1 MNSIL
6 NGSEIFSIYLVI
18 FDTIW
23 YYNMNTLLLST
34 EEVKGVGAK
43 RAAVLK
49 EVGIDTLGDLF
60 YYLPRRYLDRTRIL
74 PIVRVPI
81 GQEVTLIG
89 RVRQMQFIPGR
100 KPRFVLVVED
110 DTDDIACTFF
120 QGGRYLQRNF
130 EEGDELAI
138 SGKVDLFQGRRQM
151 VHPEYEFI
159 RTSEEDLLH
168 TGGIVPLYTSSA
180 DMKERGLRNRGF
192 RRMMHGALASFA
204 NQIEDQLPL
213 AMRQRLGLGELGDSL
228 RTVHFPTCMEEVA
241 AARRRLAFGE
251 LFDLQLRLARLRQ
264 KREREPTGIA
274 FTESST
280 LIPALLAS
288 LSFNLTRAQ
297 RRVGDEIYAD
307 MQRPQIMNRLVQG
320 DVGSGKTLVG
330 LAAMLMAVENGFQA
344 AMMAPTE
351 ILAEQH
357 YLNIRELIEPL
368 GLTVVLLKGKQRK
381 ALRRELLT
389 TIESGVAHIVVGTH
403 ALIQEEIQFAHLG
416 LAVVDEQHR
425 FGVVQRGALYKKGEN
440 PDLLVMTATPIP
452 RTLALTLYGELEV
465 SVIDELP
472 PGRKAIR
479 TALRGPNRRDAI
491 FEFAADQVRQGRQVY
506 VVYPLIEDS
515 EKMDLKSAV
524 EAYEELSHGHLA
536 EFEVA
541 LLHGQMAAE
550 EKAEVMDAFKQNRIQ
565 ILVSTTVIEVGVD
578 VPNAT
583 VMVIEHAER
592 FGLSQLH
599 QLRGRVGR
607 GGEQSF
613 CILVNYA
620 QAGGEFSVSR
630 ERLETMEWTQ
640 DGFEIAEKDLQI
652 RGPGEFFGTRQ
663 AGMPEFKV
671 ANLIEDEDLVQSAR
685 EEAMRMVAA
694 ED

>member
-1 MNSIL
+1 MNAL
-6 NGSEIFSIYLVI
+6 
-18 FDTIW
+18 
-23 YYNMNTLLLST
+23 TLGI

-43 RAAVLK
+43 RAAVLN
-49 EVGIDTLGDLF
+49 EVGIHTLGDLF
-60 YYLPRRYLDRTRIL
+60 YYLPRRYLDRSRTL
-74 PIVRVPI
+74 PMARAPI

-89 RVRQMQFIPGR
+89 HVRQMRFVPGR

-110 DTDDIACTFF
+110 ETDDIACTFF

-130 EEGDELAI
+130 KEGDELAI

-159 RTSEEDLLH
+159 RTNEDELLH

-180 DMKERGLRNRGF
+180 DMEERGLRNRGF
-192 RRMMHGALASFA
+192 RRMMHGALEAFA
-204 NQIEDQLPL
+204 DQIEDGLPL
-213 AMRQRLGLGELGDSL
+213 AIRQRQGLGELGDSL
-228 RTVHFPTCMEEVA
+228 RKVHFPTSMDEVA
-241 AARRRLAFGE
+241 VARRRLAFGE
-251 LFDLQLRLARLRQ
+251 LFDLQLRLARLRK
-264 KREREPTGIA
+264 KRLEQAEGIA
-274 FTESST
+274 FSESQK
-280 LIPALLAS
+280 LVPQLLAS
-288 LSFNLTRAQ
+288 LPFELTAAQ
-297 RRVGDEIYAD
+297 RRVGAEIYAD
-307 MQRPQIMNRLVQG
+307 MQSPQIMNRLVQG

-330 LAAMLMAVENGFQA
+330 LGAILMAVENGYQA
-344 AMMAPTE
+344 ALMAPTE

-357 YLNIRELIEPL
+357 YINIKTLVEPL
-368 GLTVVLLKGKQRK
+368 GLTAVFLKGKQRK

-389 TIESGVAHIVVGTH
+389 AIESGVAHIVVGTH
-403 ALIQEEIQFAHLG
+403 ALIQEEVHFARLG

-425 FGVVQRGALYKKGEN
+425 FGVVQRGALYKKGEK

-472 PGRKAIR
+472 PGRQPIR
-479 TALRGPNRRDAI
+479 TALRAPDRRDAI
-491 FEFAADQVRQGRQVY
+491 FEFAGDQARQGRQVY
-506 VVYPLIEDS
+506 VVYPLIEES

-524 EAYEELSHGHLA
+524 EAYEELCHGHLA

-541 LLHGQMAAE
+541 LLHGRLAAE
-550 EKAEVMDAFKQNRIQ
+550 EKAEVMDAFKKNRIQ
-565 ILVSTTVIEVGVD
+565 VLVSTTVIEVGVD

-583 VMVIEHAER
+583 VMIIEHAER
-592 FGLSQLH
+592 FGLAQLH

-613 CILVNYA
+613 CILVSYA
-620 QAGGEFSVSR
+620 SAGAELSGSR
-630 ERLETMEWTQ
+630 ERLEMMERTQ

-671 ANLIEDEDLVQSAR
+671 ADLIEDEDLLQSAR
-685 EEAMRMVAA
+685 EEATRMVAA
-694 ED
+694 EA

>member
-1 MNSIL
+1 MGALS
-6 NGSEIFSIYLVI
+6 LVI
-18 FDTIW
+18 
-23 YYNMNTLLLST
+23 
-34 EEVKGVGAK
+34 EEVKGIGAK
-43 RAAVLK
+43 RAAVLN
-49 EVGIDTLGDLF
+49 EVGIHTLGDLF
-60 YYLPRRYLDRTRIL
+60 YYLPRRYLDRSRTL
-74 PIVRVPI
+74 PMARAPI

-89 RVRQMQFIPGR
+89 HVRQTRYVPGR

-110 DTDDIACTFF
+110 ETDDIACTFF

-130 EEGDELAI
+130 KEGDELAI

-159 RTSEEDLLH
+159 RTNEDDLLH

-192 RRMMHGALASFA
+192 RRMMHGALEVFA
-204 NQIEDQLPL
+204 DQIEDGLPV
-213 AMRQRLGLGELGDSL
+213 AIRQRQGLGELGDSL
-228 RTVHFPTCMEEVA
+228 RKVHFPTSMDEVSV
-241 AARRRLAFGE
+241 ARRRLAFGE
-251 LFDLQLRLARLRQ
+251 LFDLQLRLARLRKKRLEQHEGISFSESQ
-264 KREREPTGIA
+264 KLVPE
-274 FTESST
+274 F
-280 LIPALLAS
+280 LAS
-288 LSFNLTRAQ
+288 LPFELTAAQ
-297 RRVGDEIYAD
+297 RRVGAEIYAD
-307 MQRPQIMNRLVQG
+307 MESPQIMNRLVQG

-330 LAAMLMAVENGFQA
+330 LGAILMAVENGYQA
-344 AMMAPTE
+344 ALMAPTE

-357 YLNIRELIEPL
+357 YINIKTLVEPL
-368 GLTVVLLKGKQRK
+368 GLTAVFLKGKQRQ

-389 TIESGVAHIVVGTH
+389 AIESGVAHIVVGTH
-403 ALIQEEIQFAHLG
+403 ALIQGDVHFARLG

-425 FGVVQRGALYKKGEN
+425 FGVVQRGALYKKGEK

-472 PGRKAIR
+472 PGRQPIR
-479 TALRGPNRRDAI
+479 TALRAPDRRDAI
-491 FEFAADQVRQGRQVY
+491 FEFAGAEARQGRQVY
-506 VVYPLIEDS
+506 VVYPLIEES

-524 EAYEELSHGHLA
+524 EAYEELCHGHLA

-541 LLHGQMAAE
+541 LLHGRLAAE
-550 EKAEVMDAFKQNRIQ
+550 EKAEVMDAFKKNRIQ
-565 ILVSTTVIEVGVD
+565 VLVSTTVIEVGVD

-583 VMVIEHAER
+583 VMIIEHAER
-592 FGLSQLH
+592 FGLAQLH

-613 CILVNYA
+613 CILVSYA
-620 QAGGEFSVSR
+620 SAGAELSDSR
-630 ERLETMEWTQ
+630 ERLETMERTQ

-663 AGMPEFKV
+663 AGIPEFKV
-671 ANLIEDEDLVQSAR
+671 ADLIEDEDLLQSAR
-685 EEAMRMVAA
+685 EEARRMVAA
-694 ED
+694 EV

>member
-1 MNSIL
+1 MNALTRGI
-6 NGSEIFSIYLVI
+6 
-18 FDTIW
+18 
-23 YYNMNTLLLST
+23 

-43 RAAVLK
+43 RAAVLN
-49 EVGIDTLGDLF
+49 EVGIHTLGDLF
-60 YYLPRRYLDRTRIL
+60 YYLPRRYLDRSRTL
-74 PIVRVPI
+74 PMARAPI

-89 RVRQMQFIPGR
+89 HVRQMRFVPGR

-110 DTDDIACTFF
+110 ETDDIACTFF

-130 EEGDELAI
+130 KEGDELAI

-159 RTSEEDLLH
+159 RTNEDDLLH

-192 RRMMHGALASFA
+192 RRMMHGALEAFA
-204 NQIEDQLPL
+204 NQIEDGLPL
-213 AMRQRLGLGELGDSL
+213 AIRQRQGLGELGDSL
-228 RTVHFPTCMEEVA
+228 CKVHFPTSMDEVA
-241 AARRRLAFGE
+241 VARRRLAFGE
-251 LFDLQLRLARLRQ
+251 LFDLQLRLARLRK
-264 KREREPTGIA
+264 KRLEQHEGIA
-274 FTESST
+274 FSESQK
-280 LIPALLAS
+280 LVPEFLAS
-288 LSFNLTRAQ
+288 LPFELTAAQ
-297 RRVGDEIYAD
+297 RRVGAEIYAD
-307 MQRPQIMNRLVQG
+307 MQSPQIMNRLVQG

-330 LAAMLMAVENGFQA
+330 LGAILMAVENGYQA
-344 AMMAPTE
+344 ALMGPTE

-357 YLNIRELIEPL
+357 YINIKTLVEPL
-368 GLTVVLLKGKQRK
+368 GLTAVFLKGKQRK

-389 TIESGVAHIVVGTH
+389 AIESGVAHIVVGTH
-403 ALIQEEIQFAHLG
+403 ALIQGDVHFARLG

-425 FGVVQRGALYKKGEN
+425 FGVVQRGALYKKGEK

-472 PGRKAIR
+472 PGRQPIR
-479 TALRGPNRRDAI
+479 TALRAPDRRDAI
-491 FEFAADQVRQGRQVY
+491 FEFAGAEARQGRQVY
-506 VVYPLIEDS
+506 VVYPLIEES

-524 EAYEELSHGHLA
+524 EAYEELCHGHLA

-541 LLHGQMAAE
+541 LLHGRLAAE
-550 EKAEVMDAFKQNRIQ
+550 EKAEVMDAFKKNRIQ
-565 ILVSTTVIEVGVD
+565 VLVSTTVIEVGVD

-583 VMVIEHAER
+583 VMIIEHAER
-592 FGLSQLH
+592 FGLAQLH

-613 CILVNYA
+613 CILVSYA
-620 QAGGEFSVSR
+620 SAGAELSDSR
-630 ERLETMEWTQ
+630 ERLEMMERTQ

-652 RGPGEFFGTRQ
+652 RGPGEFFGIRQ

-671 ANLIEDEDLVQSAR
+671 ADLIEDEDLLQSAR
-685 EEAMRMVAA
+685 EEAGRMVAA
-694 ED
+694 EV

>member
-1 MNSIL
+1 MNAL
-6 NGSEIFSIYLVI
+6 
-18 FDTIW
+18 
-23 YYNMNTLLLST
+23 TLGI

-43 RAAVLK
+43 RAAVLN
-49 EVGIDTLGDLF
+49 EVGIHTLGDLF
-60 YYLPRRYLDRTRIL
+60 YYLPRRYLDRSRTL
-74 PIVRVPI
+74 PMARAPI

-89 RVRQMQFIPGR
+89 HVRQMHFVPGR
-100 KPRFVLVVED
+100 KPRFDLVVED
-110 DTDDIACTFF
+110 ETDDIACTFF

-130 EEGDELAI
+130 KEGDELAI

-159 RTSEEDLLH
+159 RTNEDELLH

-192 RRMMHGALASFA
+192 RRMMHGALEAFA
-204 NQIEDQLPL
+204 DQIEDGLPL
-213 AMRQRLGLGELGDSL
+213 AIRQRQGLGELGDSL
-228 RTVHFPTCMEEVA
+228 RKVHFPTSMDEVA
-241 AARRRLAFGE
+241 VARRRLAFGE
-251 LFDLQLRLARLRQ
+251 LFDLQLRLARLRK
-264 KREREPTGIA
+264 KRLEQAEGIA
-274 FTESST
+274 FSESQK
-280 LIPALLAS
+280 LVPQLLAS
-288 LSFNLTRAQ
+288 LPFELTAAQ
-297 RRVGDEIYAD
+297 RRVGAEIYAD
-307 MQRPQIMNRLVQG
+307 MQSPQIMNRLVQG

-330 LAAMLMAVENGFQA
+330 LGAILMAVENGYQA
-344 AMMAPTE
+344 ALMAPTE

-357 YLNIRELIEPL
+357 YINIKTLVEPL
-368 GLTVVLLKGKQRK
+368 GLTAVFLKGKQRK

-389 TIESGVAHIVVGTH
+389 AIESGVAHIVVGTH
-403 ALIQEEIQFAHLG
+403 ALIQEEVHFARLG

-425 FGVVQRGALYKKGEN
+425 FGVVQRGALYKKGEK

-472 PGRKAIR
+472 PGRQPIR
-479 TALRGPNRRDAI
+479 TALRAPDRRDAI
-491 FEFAADQVRQGRQVY
+491 FEFAGDQARQGRQVY
-506 VVYPLIEDS
+506 VVYPLIEES

-524 EAYEELSHGHLA
+524 EAYEELCHGHLA

-541 LLHGQMAAE
+541 LLHGRLAAE
-550 EKAEVMDAFKQNRIQ
+550 EKAEVMDAFKKNRIQ
-565 ILVSTTVIEVGVD
+565 VLVSTTVIEVGVD

-583 VMVIEHAER
+583 VMIIEHAER
-592 FGLSQLH
+592 FGLAQLH

-613 CILVNYA
+613 CILVSYA
-620 QAGGEFSVSR
+620 SAGAELSDSR
-630 ERLETMEWTQ
+630 ERLEMMERTQ

-671 ANLIEDEDLVQSAR
+671 ADLIEDEDLLQSAR
-685 EEAMRMVAA
+685 EEATRMVAA
-694 ED
+694 EA

>member
-1 MNSIL
+1 MNAL
-6 NGSEIFSIYLVI
+6 
-18 FDTIW
+18 
-23 YYNMNTLLLST
+23 TLGI

-43 RAAVLK
+43 RAAVLN
-49 EVGIDTLGDLF
+49 EVGIHTLGDLF
-60 YYLPRRYLDRTRIL
+60 YYLPRRYLDRSRTL
-74 PIVRVPI
+74 PMARAPI

-89 RVRQMQFIPGR
+89 HVRQMRFVPGS

-110 DTDDIACTFF
+110 ETDDIACTFF

-159 RTSEEDLLH
+159 RTSEDDLLH

-192 RRMMHGALASFA
+192 RRMMHGALGAFA
-204 NQIEDQLPL
+204 DQIEDGLPL
-213 AMRQRLGLGELGDSL
+213 AMRQRQGLGELGDSL
-228 RTVHFPTCMEEVA
+228 RKVHFPTSMDEVA
-241 AARRRLAFGE
+241 VARRRLAFGE
-251 LFDLQLRLARLRQ
+251 LFDLQLRLARLRKKRLEQPEGIVFSESQ
-264 KREREPTGIA
+264 KLVPQ
-274 FTESST
+274 
-280 LIPALLAS
+280 LLAS
-288 LSFNLTRAQ
+288 LPFELTAAQ
-297 RRVGDEIYAD
+297 RRVGAEIYAD
-307 MQRPQIMNRLVQG
+307 MQSPQIMNRLVQG

-330 LAAMLMAVENGFQA
+330 LGAIIMAVENGYQA
-344 AMMAPTE
+344 ALMAPTE

-357 YLNIRELIEPL
+357 YINIKTLVEPM
-368 GLTVVLLKGKQRK
+368 GLTAVFLKGKQRK

-389 TIESGVAHIVVGTH
+389 AIESGVAHIVVGTH
-403 ALIQEEIQFAHLG
+403 ALIQEEVHFARLG

-425 FGVVQRGALYKKGEN
+425 FGVVQRGALYKKGEK

-472 PGRKAIR
+472 PGRKPIR
-479 TALRGPNRRDAI
+479 TALRAPDRRDAI
-491 FEFAADQVRQGRQVY
+491 FEFAGDQVRQGRQVY
-506 VVYPLIEDS
+506 VVYPLIEES

-524 EAYEELSHGHLA
+524 EAYEELCHGYLA

-541 LLHGQMAAE
+541 LLHGRLAAE

-565 ILVSTTVIEVGVD
+565 VLVSTTVIEVGVD

-583 VMVIEHAER
+583 VMIIEHAER
-592 FGLSQLH
+592 FGLAQLH

-613 CILVNYA
+613 CILVSYA
-620 QAGGEFSVSR
+620 SAGAELSDSR
-630 ERLETMEWTQ
+630 ERLEMMERTQ

-671 ANLIEDEDLVQSAR
+671 ADLIEDENLLQSAR
-685 EEAMRMVAA
+685 EEATRMVAA
-694 ED
+694 EA

>member
-1 MNSIL
+1 MNALS
-6 NGSEIFSIYLVI
+6 LVI
-18 FDTIW
+18 
-23 YYNMNTLLLST
+23 

-43 RAAVLK
+43 RAAVLN
-49 EVGIDTLGDLF
+49 EVGIHTLGDLF
-60 YYLPRRYLDRTRIL
+60 YYLPRRYLDRSRTL
-74 PIVRVPI
+74 PMARAPI

-89 RVRQMQFIPGR
+89 HVRQTRYVPGR

-110 DTDDIACTFF
+110 ETDDIACTFF

-130 EEGDELAI
+130 KEGDELAI

-159 RTSEEDLLH
+159 RTNEDDLLH

-192 RRMMHGALASFA
+192 RRMMHGALEVFA
-204 NQIEDQLPL
+204 DQIEDGLPV
-213 AMRQRLGLGELGDSL
+213 AIRQRQGLGELGDSL
-228 RTVHFPTCMEEVA
+228 RKVHFPTSMDEVA
-241 AARRRLAFGE
+241 VARRRLAFGE
-251 LFDLQLRLARLRQ
+251 LFDLQLRLARLRK
-264 KREREPTGIA
+264 KRLEQHEGIA
-274 FTESST
+274 FSESQK
-280 LIPALLAS
+280 LVPEFLAS
-288 LSFNLTRAQ
+288 LPFELTAAQ
-297 RRVGDEIYAD
+297 RRVGAEIYAD
-307 MQRPQIMNRLVQG
+307 MESPQIMNRLVQG

-330 LAAMLMAVENGFQA
+330 LGAILMAVENGYQA
-344 AMMAPTE
+344 ALMAPTE

-357 YLNIRELIEPL
+357 YINIKTLVEPL
-368 GLTVVLLKGKQRK
+368 GLTAVFLKGKQRQ

-389 TIESGVAHIVVGTH
+389 AIESGVAHIVVGTH
-403 ALIQEEIQFAHLG
+403 ALIQGDVHFARLG

-425 FGVVQRGALYKKGEN
+425 FGVVQRGALYKKGEK

-472 PGRKAIR
+472 PGRQPIR
-479 TALRGPNRRDAI
+479 TALRAPDRRDAI
-491 FEFAADQVRQGRQVY
+491 FEFAGAEARQGRQVY
-506 VVYPLIEDS
+506 VVYPLIEES

-524 EAYEELSHGHLA
+524 EAYEELCHGHLA

-541 LLHGQMAAE
+541 LLHGRLAAE
-550 EKAEVMDAFKQNRIQ
+550 EKAEVMDAFKKNRIQ
-565 ILVSTTVIEVGVD
+565 VLVSTTVIEVGVD

-583 VMVIEHAER
+583 VMIIEHAER
-592 FGLSQLH
+592 FGLAQLH

-607 GGEQSF
+607 GGEKSF
-613 CILVNYA
+613 CILVSYA
-620 QAGGEFSVSR
+620 SAGAELSDSR
-630 ERLETMEWTQ
+630 ERLETMERTQ

-663 AGMPEFKV
+663 AGIPEFKV
-671 ANLIEDEDLVQSAR
+671 ADLIEDEDLLQSAR
-685 EEAMRMVAA
+685 EEARRMVAA
-694 ED
+694 EV

>member
-1 MNSIL
+1 MNALS
-6 NGSEIFSIYLVI
+6 LVI
-18 FDTIW
+18 
-23 YYNMNTLLLST
+23 

-43 RAAVLK
+43 RAAVLN
-49 EVGIDTLGDLF
+49 EVGIHTLGDLF
-60 YYLPRRYLDRTRIL
+60 YYLPRRYLDRSRTL
-74 PIVRVPI
+74 PMARAPI

-89 RVRQMQFIPGR
+89 HVRQTRYVPGR

-110 DTDDIACTFF
+110 ETDDIACTFF

-130 EEGDELAI
+130 KEGDELAI

-159 RTSEEDLLH
+159 RTNEDDLLH

-192 RRMMHGALASFA
+192 RRMMHGALEVFA
-204 NQIEDQLPL
+204 NQIEDGLPV
-213 AMRQRLGLGELGDSL
+213 AIRQRQGLGELGDSL
-228 RTVHFPTCMEEVA
+228 RKVHFPTSMDEVA
-241 AARRRLAFGE
+241 VARRRLAFGE
-251 LFDLQLRLARLRQ
+251 LFDLQLRLARLRK
-264 KREREPTGIA
+264 KRLEQHEGIA
-274 FTESST
+274 FSESQK
-280 LIPALLAS
+280 LVPEFLAS
-288 LSFNLTRAQ
+288 LPFELTAAQ
-297 RRVGDEIYAD
+297 RRVGAEIYAD
-307 MQRPQIMNRLVQG
+307 MESPQIMNRLVQG

-330 LAAMLMAVENGFQA
+330 LGAILMAVENGYQA
-344 AMMAPTE
+344 ALMAPTE

-357 YLNIRELIEPL
+357 YINIKTLVEPL
-368 GLTVVLLKGKQRK
+368 GLTAVFLKGKQRQ

-389 TIESGVAHIVVGTH
+389 AIESGVAHIVVGTH
-403 ALIQEEIQFAHLG
+403 ALIQGDVHFARLG

-425 FGVVQRGALYKKGEN
+425 FGVVQRGALYKKGEK

-472 PGRKAIR
+472 PGRQPIR
-479 TALRGPNRRDAI
+479 TALRAPDRRDAI
-491 FEFAADQVRQGRQVY
+491 FEFAGAEARQGRQVY
-506 VVYPLIEDS
+506 VVYPLIEES

-524 EAYEELSHGHLA
+524 EAYEELCHGHLA

-541 LLHGQMAAE
+541 LLHGRLAAE
-550 EKAEVMDAFKQNRIQ
+550 EKAEVMDAFKKNRIQ
-565 ILVSTTVIEVGVD
+565 VLVSTTVIEVGVD

-583 VMVIEHAER
+583 VMIIEHAER
-592 FGLSQLH
+592 FGLAQLH

-607 GGEQSF
+607 GGEKSF
-613 CILVNYA
+613 CILVSYA
-620 QAGGEFSVSR
+620 SAGAELSDSR
-630 ERLETMEWTQ
+630 ERLETMERTQ

-663 AGMPEFKV
+663 AGIPEFKV
-671 ANLIEDEDLVQSAR
+671 ADLIEDEDLLQSAR
-685 EEAMRMVAA
+685 EEARRMVAA
-694 ED
+694 EV

>member
-1 MNSIL
+1 MDALS
-6 NGSEIFSIYLVI
+6 LVI
-18 FDTIW
+18 
-23 YYNMNTLLLST
+23 

-43 RAAVLK
+43 RAAVLN
-49 EVGIDTLGDLF
+49 EVGIHTLGDLF
-60 YYLPRRYLDRTRIL
+60 YYLPRRYLDRSRTL
-74 PIVRVPI
+74 PMARAPI

-89 RVRQMQFIPGR
+89 HVRQTRYVPGR

-110 DTDDIACTFF
+110 ETDDIACTFF

-130 EEGDELAI
+130 KEGDELAI

-159 RTSEEDLLH
+159 RTNEDDLLH

-192 RRMMHGALASFA
+192 RRMMHGALEVFA
-204 NQIEDQLPL
+204 DQIEDGLPV
-213 AMRQRLGLGELGDSL
+213 AIRQRQGLGELGDSL
-228 RTVHFPTCMEEVA
+228 RKVHFPTSMDEVA
-241 AARRRLAFGE
+241 VARRRLAFGE
-251 LFDLQLRLARLRQ
+251 LFDLQLRLARLRK
-264 KREREPTGIA
+264 KRLEQHEGIA
-274 FTESST
+274 FSESQK
-280 LIPALLAS
+280 LVPEFLAS
-288 LSFNLTRAQ
+288 LPFELTAAQ
-297 RRVGDEIYAD
+297 RRVGAEIYAD
-307 MQRPQIMNRLVQG
+307 MESPQIMNRLVQG

-330 LAAMLMAVENGFQA
+330 LGAILMAVENGYQA
-344 AMMAPTE
+344 ALMAPTE

-357 YLNIRELIEPL
+357 YINIKTLVEPL
-368 GLTVVLLKGKQRK
+368 GLTAVFLKGKQRQ

-389 TIESGVAHIVVGTH
+389 AIESGVAHIVVGTH
-403 ALIQEEIQFAHLG
+403 ALIQGDVHFARLG

-425 FGVVQRGALYKKGEN
+425 FGVVQRGALYKKGEK

-472 PGRKAIR
+472 PGRQPIR
-479 TALRGPNRRDAI
+479 TALRAPDRRDAI
-491 FEFAADQVRQGRQVY
+491 FEFAGAEARQGRQVY
-506 VVYPLIEDS
+506 VVYPLIEES

-524 EAYEELSHGHLA
+524 EAYEELCHGHLA

-541 LLHGQMAAE
+541 LLHGRLAAE
-550 EKAEVMDAFKQNRIQ
+550 EKAEVMDAFKKNRIQ
-565 ILVSTTVIEVGVD
+565 VLVSTTVIEVGVD

-583 VMVIEHAER
+583 VMIIEHAER
-592 FGLSQLH
+592 FGLAQLH

-607 GGEQSF
+607 GGEKSF
-613 CILVNYA
+613 CILVSYA
-620 QAGGEFSVSR
+620 SAGAELSDSR
-630 ERLETMEWTQ
+630 ERLETMERTQ

-663 AGMPEFKV
+663 AGIPEFK
-671 ANLIEDEDLVQSAR
+671 AADLIEDEDLLQSAR
-685 EEAMRMVAA
+685 EEATRMVAA
-694 ED
+694 EA

>member
-1 MNSIL
+1 MNVL
-6 NGSEIFSIYLVI
+6 
-18 FDTIW
+18 
-23 YYNMNTLLLST
+23 TLGI

-43 RAAVLK
+43 RAAVLN
-49 EVGIDTLGDLF
+49 EVGIHTLGDLF
-60 YYLPRRYLDRTRIL
+60 YYLPRRYLDRSRTL
-74 PIVRVPI
+74 PMARAPI

-89 RVRQMQFIPGR
+89 HVRQMRFVPGR

-110 DTDDIACTFF
+110 ETDDIACTFF

-130 EEGDELAI
+130 KEGDELAI

-159 RTSEEDLLH
+159 RTNEDELLH

-192 RRMMHGALASFA
+192 RRMMHGALEAFA
-204 NQIEDQLPL
+204 DQIEDGLPL
-213 AMRQRLGLGELGDSL
+213 AIRQRQGLGELGDSL
-228 RTVHFPTCMEEVA
+228 RKVHFPTSMDEVA
-241 AARRRLAFGE
+241 VARRRLAFGE
-251 LFDLQLRLARLRQ
+251 LFDLQLRLARLRK
-264 KREREPTGIA
+264 KRLEQAEGIA
-274 FTESST
+274 FSESQK
-280 LIPALLAS
+280 LVPQLLAS
-288 LSFNLTRAQ
+288 LPFELTAAQ
-297 RRVGDEIYAD
+297 RRVGAEIYAD
-307 MQRPQIMNRLVQG
+307 MQSPQIMNRLVQG

-330 LAAMLMAVENGFQA
+330 LGAILMAVENGYQA
-344 AMMAPTE
+344 ALMAPTE

-357 YLNIRELIEPL
+357 YINIKTLVEPL
-368 GLTVVLLKGKQRK
+368 GLTAVFLKGKQRK

-389 TIESGVAHIVVGTH
+389 AIESGVAHIVVGTH
-403 ALIQEEIQFAHLG
+403 ALIQEEVHFARLG

-425 FGVVQRGALYKKGEN
+425 FGVVQRGALYKKGEK

-472 PGRKAIR
+472 PGRQPIR
-479 TALRGPNRRDAI
+479 TALRAPDRRDAI
-491 FEFAADQVRQGRQVY
+491 FEFAGDQARQGRQVY
-506 VVYPLIEDS
+506 VVYPLIEES

-524 EAYEELSHGHLA
+524 EAYEELCHGHLA

-541 LLHGQMAAE
+541 LLHGRLAAE
-550 EKAEVMDAFKQNRIQ
+550 EKAEVMDAFKKNRIQ
-565 ILVSTTVIEVGVD
+565 VLVSTTVIEVGVD

-583 VMVIEHAER
+583 VMIIEHAER
-592 FGLSQLH
+592 FGLAQLH

-613 CILVNYA
+613 CILVSYA
-620 QAGGEFSVSR
+620 SAGAELSGSC
-630 ERLETMEWTQ
+630 ERLEMMERTQ

-671 ANLIEDEDLVQSAR
+671 ADLIEDEDLLQSAR
-685 EEAMRMVAA
+685 EEATRMVAA
-694 ED
+694 EA

>member
-1 MNSIL
+1 MNAL
-6 NGSEIFSIYLVI
+6 
-18 FDTIW
+18 
-23 YYNMNTLLLST
+23 TLGI

-43 RAAVLK
+43 RAAVLN
-49 EVGIDTLGDLF
+49 EVGIHTLGDLF
-60 YYLPRRYLDRTRIL
+60 YYLPRRYLDRSRTL
-74 PIVRVPI
+74 PMARAPI

-89 RVRQMQFIPGR
+89 HVRQMRFVPGR

-110 DTDDIACTFF
+110 ETDDIACTFF

-130 EEGDELAI
+130 KEGDELAI

-159 RTSEEDLLH
+159 RTNEDELLH

-180 DMKERGLRNRGF
+180 DMEERGLRNRGF
-192 RRMMHGALASFA
+192 RRMMHGALEAFA
-204 NQIEDQLPL
+204 DQIEDGLPL
-213 AMRQRLGLGELGDSL
+213 AIRQRQGLGELGDSL
-228 RTVHFPTCMEEVA
+228 RKVHFPTSMDEVA
-241 AARRRLAFGE
+241 VARRRLAFGE
-251 LFDLQLRLARLRQ
+251 LFDLQLRLARLRK
-264 KREREPTGIA
+264 KRLEQAEGIA
-274 FTESST
+274 FSESQK
-280 LIPALLAS
+280 LVPQLLAS
-288 LSFNLTRAQ
+288 LPFELTAAQ
-297 RRVGDEIYAD
+297 RRVGAEIYAD
-307 MQRPQIMNRLVQG
+307 MQSPQIMNRLVQG

-330 LAAMLMAVENGFQA
+330 LGAILMAVENGYQA
-344 AMMAPTE
+344 ALMAPTE

-357 YLNIRELIEPL
+357 YINIKTLVEPL
-368 GLTVVLLKGKQRK
+368 GLTAVFLKGKQRK

-389 TIESGVAHIVVGTH
+389 AIESGVAHIVVGTH
-403 ALIQEEIQFAHLG
+403 ALIQEEVHFARLG

-425 FGVVQRGALYKKGEN
+425 FGVVQRGALYKKGEK

-472 PGRKAIR
+472 PGRQPIR
-479 TALRGPNRRDAI
+479 TALRAPDRRDAI
-491 FEFAADQVRQGRQVY
+491 FEFAGDQARQGRQVY
-506 VVYPLIEDS
+506 VVYPLIEES

-524 EAYEELSHGHLA
+524 EAYEELCHGHLA

-541 LLHGQMAAE
+541 LLHGRLAAE
-550 EKAEVMDAFKQNRIQ
+550 EKAEVMDAFKKNRIQ
-565 ILVSTTVIEVGVD
+565 VLVSTTVIEVGVD

-583 VMVIEHAER
+583 VMIIEHAER
-592 FGLSQLH
+592 FGLAQLH

-613 CILVNYA
+613 CILVSYA
-620 QAGGEFSVSR
+620 SAGAELSDSR
-630 ERLETMEWTQ
+630 ERLEMMERTQ

-671 ANLIEDEDLVQSAR
+671 ADLIEDEDLLQSAR
-685 EEAMRMVAA
+685 EEATRMVAA
-694 ED
+694 EA

>member
-1 MNSIL
+1 MNVL
-6 NGSEIFSIYLVI
+6 
-18 FDTIW
+18 
-23 YYNMNTLLLST
+23 TLGI

-43 RAAVLK
+43 RAAVLN
-49 EVGIDTLGDLF
+49 EVGIHTLGDLF
-60 YYLPRRYLDRTRIL
+60 YYLPRRYLDRSRTL
-74 PIVRVPI
+74 PMARAPI

-89 RVRQMQFIPGR
+89 HVRQMRFVPGR

-110 DTDDIACTFF
+110 ETDDIACTFF

-130 EEGDELAI
+130 KEGDELAI

-159 RTSEEDLLH
+159 RTNEDELLH

-192 RRMMHGALASFA
+192 RRMMHGALEAFA
-204 NQIEDQLPL
+204 DQIEDGLPL
-213 AMRQRLGLGELGDSL
+213 AIRQRQGLGELGDSL
-228 RTVHFPTCMEEVA
+228 RKVHFPTSMDEVA
-241 AARRRLAFGE
+241 VARRRLAFGE
-251 LFDLQLRLARLRQ
+251 LFDLQLRLARLRK
-264 KREREPTGIA
+264 KRLEQAEGIA
-274 FTESST
+274 FSESQK
-280 LIPALLAS
+280 LVPQLLAS
-288 LSFNLTRAQ
+288 LPFELTAAQ
-297 RRVGDEIYAD
+297 RRVGAEIYAD
-307 MQRPQIMNRLVQG
+307 MQSPQIMNRLVQG

-330 LAAMLMAVENGFQA
+330 LGAILMAVENGYQA
-344 AMMAPTE
+344 ALMAPTE

-357 YLNIRELIEPL
+357 YINIKTLVEPL
-368 GLTVVLLKGKQRK
+368 GLTAVFLKGKQRK

-389 TIESGVAHIVVGTH
+389 AIESGVAHIVVGTH
-403 ALIQEEIQFAHLG
+403 ALIQEEVHFARLG

-425 FGVVQRGALYKKGEN
+425 FGVVQRGALYKKGEK

-472 PGRKAIR
+472 PGRQPIR
-479 TALRGPNRRDAI
+479 TALRAPDRRDAI
-491 FEFAADQVRQGRQVY
+491 FEFAGDQARQGRQVY
-506 VVYPLIEDS
+506 VVYPLIEES

-524 EAYEELSHGHLA
+524 EAYEELCHGHLA

-541 LLHGQMAAE
+541 LLHGRLAAE
-550 EKAEVMDAFKQNRIQ
+550 EKAEVMDAFKMNRIQ
-565 ILVSTTVIEVGVD
+565 VLVSTTVIEVGVD

-583 VMVIEHAER
+583 VMIIEHAER
-592 FGLSQLH
+592 FGLAQLH

-613 CILVNYA
+613 CILVSYA
-620 QAGGEFSVSR
+620 SAGAELSDSR
-630 ERLETMEWTQ
+630 ERLEMMERTQ

-671 ANLIEDEDLVQSAR
+671 ADLIEDEDLLQSAR
-685 EEAMRMVAA
+685 EEATRMVAA
-694 ED
+694 EA

>member
-1 MNSIL
+1 MNAL
-6 NGSEIFSIYLVI
+6 NLGI
-18 FDTIW
+18 
-23 YYNMNTLLLST
+23 

-43 RAAVLK
+43 RAAVLN
-49 EVGIDTLGDLF
+49 EVGIHTLGDLF
-60 YYLPRRYLDRTRIL
+60 YYLPRRYLDRSRTL
-74 PIVRVPI
+74 PMARAPI

-89 RVRQMQFIPGR
+89 HVRQMRFVPGR

-110 DTDDIACTFF
+110 ETDDIACTFF

-130 EEGDELAI
+130 KEGDELAI

-159 RTSEEDLLH
+159 RTNEDELLH

-192 RRMMHGALASFA
+192 RRMMHGALEAFA
-204 NQIEDQLPL
+204 DQIEDGLPL
-213 AMRQRLGLGELGDSL
+213 AIRQRQGLGELGDSL
-228 RTVHFPTCMEEVA
+228 RKVHFPTSMDEVA
-241 AARRRLAFGE
+241 VARRRLAFGE
-251 LFDLQLRLARLRQ
+251 LFDLQLRLARLRK
-264 KREREPTGIA
+264 KRLEQAEGIA
-274 FTESST
+274 FSESQK
-280 LIPALLAS
+280 LVPQLLAS
-288 LSFNLTRAQ
+288 LPFELTAAQ
-297 RRVGDEIYAD
+297 RRVGAEIYAD
-307 MQRPQIMNRLVQG
+307 MQSPQIMNRLVQG

-330 LAAMLMAVENGFQA
+330 LGAILMAVENGYQA
-344 AMMAPTE
+344 ALMAPTE

-357 YLNIRELIEPL
+357 YINIKTLVEPL
-368 GLTVVLLKGKQRK
+368 GLTAVFLKGKQRK

-389 TIESGVAHIVVGTH
+389 AIESGVAHIVVGTH
-403 ALIQEEIQFAHLG
+403 ALIQEEVHFARLG

-425 FGVVQRGALYKKGEN
+425 FGVVQRGALYKKGEK

-472 PGRKAIR
+472 PGRQPIR
-479 TALRGPNRRDAI
+479 TALRAPDRRDAI
-491 FEFAADQVRQGRQVY
+491 FEFAGDQARQGRQVY
-506 VVYPLIEDS
+506 VVYPLIEES

-524 EAYEELSHGHLA
+524 EAYEELCHGHLA

-541 LLHGQMAAE
+541 LLHGRLAAE
-550 EKAEVMDAFKQNRIQ
+550 EKAEVMDAFKKNRIQ
-565 ILVSTTVIEVGVD
+565 VLVSTTVIEVGVD

-583 VMVIEHAER
+583 VMIIEHAER
-592 FGLSQLH
+592 FGLAQLH

-613 CILVNYA
+613 CILVSYA
-620 QAGGEFSVSR
+620 SAGAELSGSC
-630 ERLETMEWTQ
+630 ERLEMMERTQ

-671 ANLIEDEDLVQSAR
+671 ADLIEDEDLLQSAR
-685 EEAMRMVAA
+685 EEATRMVAA
-694 ED
+694 EA

>member
-1 MNSIL
+1 MNAL
-6 NGSEIFSIYLVI
+6 
-18 FDTIW
+18 
-23 YYNMNTLLLST
+23 TLGI

-43 RAAVLK
+43 RAAVLN
-49 EVGIDTLGDLF
+49 EVGIHTLGDLF
-60 YYLPRRYLDRTRIL
+60 YYLPRRYLDRSRTL
-74 PIVRVPI
+74 PMARAPI

-89 RVRQMQFIPGR
+89 HVRQMRFVPGR

-110 DTDDIACTFF
+110 ETDDIACTFF

-130 EEGDELAI
+130 KEGDELAI

-159 RTSEEDLLH
+159 RTNEDELLH

-192 RRMMHGALASFA
+192 RRMMHGALEAFA
-204 NQIEDQLPL
+204 DQIEDGLPV
-213 AMRQRLGLGELGDSL
+213 AIRQRQGLGELGDSL
-228 RTVHFPTCMEEVA
+228 RKVHFPTSMDEVA
-241 AARRRLAFGE
+241 VARRRLAFGE
-251 LFDLQLRLARLRQ
+251 LFDLQLRLARLRK
-264 KREREPTGIA
+264 KRLEQAEGIA
-274 FTESST
+274 FSESQK
-280 LIPALLAS
+280 LVPQLLAS
-288 LSFNLTRAQ
+288 LPFELTAAQ
-297 RRVGDEIYAD
+297 RRVGAEIYAD
-307 MQRPQIMNRLVQG
+307 MQSPQIMNRLVQG

-330 LAAMLMAVENGFQA
+330 LGAILMAVENGYQA
-344 AMMAPTE
+344 ALMAPTE

-357 YLNIRELIEPL
+357 YINIKTLVEPL
-368 GLTVVLLKGKQRK
+368 GLTAVFLKGKQRK

-389 TIESGVAHIVVGTH
+389 AIESGVAHIVVGTH
-403 ALIQEEIQFAHLG
+403 ALIQEEVHFARLG

-425 FGVVQRGALYKKGEN
+425 FGVVQRGALYKKGEK

-472 PGRKAIR
+472 PGRQPIR
-479 TALRGPNRRDAI
+479 TALRAPDRRDAI
-491 FEFAADQVRQGRQVY
+491 FEFAGDQARQGRQVY
-506 VVYPLIEDS
+506 VVYPLIEES

-524 EAYEELSHGHLA
+524 EAYEELCHGHLA

-541 LLHGQMAAE
+541 LLHGRLAAE
-550 EKAEVMDAFKQNRIQ
+550 EKAEVMDAFKKNRIQ
-565 ILVSTTVIEVGVD
+565 VLVSTTVIEVGVD

-583 VMVIEHAER
+583 VMIIEHAER
-592 FGLSQLH
+592 FGLAQLH

-613 CILVNYA
+613 CILVSYA
-620 QAGGEFSVSR
+620 SAGAELSGSR
-630 ERLETMEWTQ
+630 ERLEMMERTQ

-671 ANLIEDEDLVQSAR
+671 ADLIEDEDLLQSAR
-685 EEAMRMVAA
+685 EEATRMVAA
-694 ED
+694 EA